1 MAQVTDKE
9 IDELVAEN
17 QRRHDDI
24 YGTYDPW
31 TGENCYDMEHRE
43 LLELP
48 DFMIKKM
55 WVPRECMRTLLYRQ
69 LRQVGSLKN
78 FIIQVMRK
86 EYEERSYY
94 TKRYIMMLTFEIM
107 KVRFREDPEF
117 ALYATDKI
125 EDKVTG
131 DMIPFKL
138 NYPQRKLL
146 KIFED
151 LRTSGKAIRVVIL
164 KARQWG
170 GSTLT
175 QLYIKWIQDFRR
187 DGWNAIVLAQQKNT
201 AKKIKAMY
209 RKALEHQPGW
219 TVGCPG
225 AKLQFSPY
233 ENSPDDFQVTDG
245 MRAIRRSTLTVAS
258 FENFDSVRGSNFH
271 CAHYSEVAYWKKTPE
286 HDPEGVIS
294 SISGG
299 IRNQEDNLEVFESTG
314 KGNSGFF
321 YDKCQLAMDPK
332 NNDAY
337 AFLFIPCF
345 FIEHDMEEVEN
356 ERSFARWLLQNRDRS
371 TCPSGYRETG
381 KFFWKMWEKGAC
393 FQAIEWYRNFR
404 NKFTT
409 HSFCATEAPVD
420 EEDAFR
426 NSGNLVFNP
435 YSIDDMQKAYKADP
449 LYTADIVV
457 NTSVKDESTL
467 KKSKIEL
474 RTDGEGDLKIWAV
487 PNCLQVENRY
497 LVSVDIGGKS
507 TSSDYTVMTVIDR
520 FGLIPTIKG
529 KPRVVARYRG
539 HVRHDKLAW
548 MAAALAHY
556 YDNALLVI
564 ESNTADREKNNNTE
578 GDHFLTILEEIAD
591 YYDNLYQR
599 TSSSEDVGENVLMKY
614 GFQTNKLTKQQII
627 DNLEEFVDDMLWVEP
642 DKEMYHELRIYERH
656 DDGSLGNIVGSG
668 NHDDVLMSTAI
679 GLWVSLCDME
689 KPRWKQ
695 EKRLNTRHSDGVHT
709 AAKI

>member
-1 MAQVTDKE
+1 MAQVTEKE
-9 IDELVAEN
+9 IDNLVTEN
-17 QRRHDDI
+17 QKRYDEI
-24 YGTYDPW
+24 YGTYDPI
-31 TGENCYDMEHRE
+31 TGEGCYNFENRVLIE
-43 LLELP
+43 LD
-48 DFMIKKM
+48 DFFIPKM
-55 WVPRECMRTLLYRQ
+55 WVPKKTAKSVLYRG
-69 LRQVGSLKN
+69 LRKMGSLKDYN
-78 FIIQVMRK
+78 KYVLHKKDDAQHFK
-86 EYEERSYY
+86 
-94 TKRYIMMLTFEIM
+94 TLTFAICRT
-107 KVRFREDPEF
+107 RFMEDPEF
-117 ALYATDKI
+117 ALYMTDKI

-138 NYPQRKLL
+138 NYPQRTN
-146 KIFED
+146 
-151 LRTSGKAIRVVIL
+151 RKAIRVVIL

-175 QLYIKWIQDFRR
+175 QLYIKWLQDFRR

-219 TVGCPG
+219 TIGRPG
-225 AKLQFSPY
+225 VKLQFSPY

-245 MRAIRRSTLTVAS
+245 MRAVRRSTLTVAS

-321 YDKCQLAMDPK
+321 YEKCQLAMDPK

-337 AFLFIPCF
+337 SFLFIPCF
-345 FIEHDMEEVEN
+345 FIEHDMEEVKS
-356 ERSFARWLLQNRDRS
+356 ERAFAKWLLENKNKS
-371 TCPSGYRETG
+371 TNPKGYRETG
-381 KFFWKMWEKGAC
+381 KFFWRMWEKGAC

-435 YSIDDMQKAYKADP
+435 YSIDDLQKKYKREP
-449 LYTADIVV
+449 LYTADIIIDG
-457 NTSVKDESTL
+457 NKNESSIE
-467 KKSKIEL
+467 KSKISI
-474 RTDGEGDLKIWAV
+474 RTDGDGDLKIWAV
-487 PNCLQVENRY
+487 PNCLKVENRY

-507 TSSDYTVMTVIDR
+507 STSDYTVMTVIDR
-520 FGLIPTIKG
+520 FGMLPTIKG
-529 KPRVVARYRG
+529 KPKVVARWRG

-556 YDNALLVI
+556 YDDALLVI

-578 GDHFLTILEEIAD
+578 GDHFGSILNEIAD

-599 TSSSEDVGENVLMKY
+599 TTSPEDVSDDVLAKY
-614 GFQTNKLTKQQII
+614 GFQTNKLTKGWVI
-627 DNLEEFVDDMLWVEP
+627 DNLEQFVDDMLWDEP
-642 DKEMYHELRIYERH
+642 DREMYHELRIYERH
-656 DDGSLGNIVGSG
+656 DDGSLGNIVGNG
-668 NHDDVLMSTAI
+668 NHDDVLMFIAI
-679 GLWVSLCDME
+679 T
-689 KPRWKQ
+689 Q
-695 EKRLNTRHSDGVHT
+695 ELQNTPMDER
-709 AAKI
+709 

>member
-1 MAQVTDKE
+1 MALVREVD

-17 QRRHDDI
+17 KRRYDEI

-31 TGENCYDMEHRE
+31 TGEGCYDFEHRE

-48 DFMIKKM
+48 DFMIPKM
-55 WVPRECMRTLLYRQ
+55 WVPKECMRTLLYRGLKQ
-69 LRQVGSLKN
+69 LGSMKKY
-78 FIIQVMRK
+78 IIDAWGKQ
-86 EYEERSYY
+86 YEEKSYY
-94 TKRYIMMLTFEIM
+94 TRQLKMVLTFEIM

-125 EDKVTG
+125 EDKVSG

-151 LRTSGKAIRVVIL
+151 LRTSGRAIRVVIL

-175 QLYIKWIQDFRR
+175 QLYIKWLQDFRK

-209 RKALEHQPGW
+209 RKALENQPGW
-219 TVGCPG
+219 TIGRPG

-245 MRAIRRSTLTVAS
+245 MRAVRRSTLTVAS

-321 YDKCQLAMDPK
+321 YEKCQLAMDPK

-337 AFLFIPCF
+337 SFLFIPCF
-345 FIEHDMEEVEN
+345 FIEHDMEEVKS
-356 ERSFARWLLQNRDRS
+356 ERAFAKWLLENKDKS
-371 TCPSGYRETG
+371 TNPKGYRETG
-381 KFFWKMWEKGAC
+381 KFFWRMWEKGAC

-435 YSIDDMQKAYKADP
+435 YSVDDLQKKYKREP
-449 LYTADIVV
+449 IYTADIIIDG
-457 NTSVKDESTL
+457 NKNESSIE
-467 KKSKIEL
+467 KSKISI
-474 RTDGEGDLKIWAV
+474 RTDGDGDLKIWAV
-487 PNCLQVENRY
+487 PNCLKVENRY

-507 TSSDYTVMTVIDR
+507 STSDYTVMTVIDR
-520 FGLIPTIKG
+520 FGMLPTIKG
-529 KPRVVARYRG
+529 KPKVVARWRG

-556 YDNALLVI
+556 YDDALLVI

-578 GDHFLTILEEIAD
+578 GDHFGSILNEIAD

-599 TSSSEDVGENVLMKY
+599 TTSPEDVSDDVLAKY
-614 GFQTNKLTKQQII
+614 GFQTNKLTKGWVI
-627 DNLEEFVDDMLWVEP
+627 DNLEQFVDDMLWDEP
-642 DKEMYHELRIYERH
+642 DREMYHELRIYERH
-656 DDGSLGNIVGSG
+656 DDGSLGNIVGNG

-679 GLWVSLCDME
+679 GLWVSANDME
-689 KPRWKQ
+689 KPKWKQ
-695 EKRLNTRHSDGVHT
+695 KERTSSGGDGVHS

>member
-1 MAQVTDKE
+1 M
-9 IDELVAEN
+9 
-17 QRRHDDI
+17 
-24 YGTYDPW
+24 
-31 TGENCYDMEHRE
+31 
-43 LLELP
+43 
-48 DFMIKKM
+48 
-55 WVPRECMRTLLYRQ
+55 
-69 LRQVGSLKN
+69 
-78 FIIQVMRK
+78 
-86 EYEERSYY
+86 
-94 TKRYIMMLTFEIM
+94 
-107 KVRFREDPEF
+107 
-117 ALYATDKI
+117 
-125 EDKVTG
+125 
-131 DMIPFKL
+131 
-138 NYPQRKLL
+138 
-146 KIFED
+146 
-151 LRTSGKAIRVVIL
+151 
-164 KARQWG
+164 
-170 GSTLT
+170 
-175 QLYIKWIQDFRR
+175 
-187 DGWNAIVLAQQKNT
+187 
-201 AKKIKAMY
+201 
-209 RKALEHQPGW
+209 
-219 TVGCPG
+219 
-225 AKLQFSPY
+225 
-233 ENSPDDFQVTDG
+233 
-245 MRAIRRSTLTVAS
+245 AS

-321 YDKCQLAMDPK
+321 YDKCQLAMDEK

-337 AFLFIPCF
+337 RFLFIPCF
-345 FIEHDMEEVEN
+345 FIEHDMEEVKN
-356 ERSFARWLLQNRDRS
+356 EKAFARWLLQNRDRT
-371 TCPSGYRETG
+371 TCPKGYRETG

-409 HSFCATEAPVD
+409 HAFCATEAPVD

-435 YSIDDMQKAYKADP
+435 YSIDDLQKKYKKAP
-449 LYTADIVV
+449 MYTADIVV
-457 NTSVKDESTL
+457 NTSHKNEETI
-467 KKSKIEL
+467 KKSKIEI

-487 PNCLQVENRY
+487 PNCLKIENRY
-497 LVSVDIGGKS
+497 IVSVDIGGKS
-507 TSSDYTVMTVIDR
+507 TTSDYTVMTVIDR

-556 YDNALLVI
+556 YDDALLVI

-614 GFQTNKLTKQQII
+614 GFQTNRLTKQQII
-627 DNLEEFVDDMLWVEP
+627 DNLEEFVDDMLWDEP
-642 DKEMYHELRIYERH
+642 DKEMYHELRIYERRE
-656 DDGSLGNIVGSG
+656 DGSLGNIVGSG

-689 KPRWKQ
+689 KPYWKKK
-695 EKRLNTRHSDGVHT
+695 EKTSGGGDGVHSV
-709 AAKI
+709 AKI

>member
-1 MAQVTDKE
+1 MAQVTEKQ
-9 IDELVAEN
+9 IDDLVLEN
-17 QRRHDDI
+17 RARYEEI
-24 YGTYDPW
+24 YGTYNPW

-55 WVPRECMRTLLYRQ
+55 WVPKECMRTLLYRGLKQ
-69 LRQVGSLKN
+69 MGSLKEY
-78 FIIQVMRK
+78 IIQVWGR
-86 EYEERSYY
+86 EYNEKSYY
-94 TKRYIMMLTFEIM
+94 TKQLIMVLTFEIM

-131 DMIPFKL
+131 NMIPFKL

-151 LRTSGKAIRVVIL
+151 LRTSGAAIRVVIL

-175 QLYIKWIQDFRR
+175 QLYIKWLQDFRR

-219 TVGCPG
+219 TLGHSG

-321 YDKCQLAMDPK
+321 YEKCQLAMDPK

-337 AFLFIPCF
+337 SFLFIPCF
-345 FIEHDMEEVEN
+345 FIEHDMEEVKN
-356 ERSFARWLLQNRDRS
+356 ERAFAKWLLQNSDKS
-371 TCPSGYRETG
+371 TNPKGYRETG
-381 KFFWKMWEKGAC
+381 KFFWRMWEKGAC

-409 HSFCATEAPVD
+409 HAFCATEAPVD

-435 YSIDDMQKAYKADP
+435 YSIDDLQKKYKREP
-449 LYTADIVV
+449 LYTADIMV
-457 NTSVKDESTL
+457 NTSVKDESTIA
-467 KKSKIEL
+467 KSKIEI
-474 RTDGEGDLKIWAV
+474 RTDGTGDLKIWAV
-487 PNCLQVENRY
+487 PNVLQVENRY
-497 LVSVDIGGKS
+497 IVSVDIGGKS
-507 TSSDYTVMTVIDR
+507 STSDYTVMTVIDR
-520 FGLIPTIKG
+520 FGMIPTIKG

-556 YDNALLVI
+556 YDDALLVI
-564 ESNTADREKNNNTE
+564 ESNTADREKGNNTE

-599 TSSSEDVGENVLMKY
+599 TSSSEDVGDNVLMKY

-627 DNLEEFVDDMLWVEP
+627 DNLEEFVDDMLWDEP

-656 DDGSLGNIVGSG
+656 DDGSLGNIVGNG

-679 GLWVSLCDME
+679 GLYVSLCDME
-689 KPRWKQ
+689 KPAWKKKVK
-695 EKRLNTRHSDGVHT
+695 ESSGYDGVHSV
-709 AAKI
+709 AKI